1 MTIKAKQ
8 VAAVTFLVGLAV
20 VGLSGIHLT
29 SLVRVSL
36 QESRS
41 RGEMMAHAI
50 FQRAHA
56 VVPTAQDPHAALRD
70 DPGIRSILESAVAY
84 SRSVTY
90 AAVVDAHGHAV
101 AHSFRSLEGR
111 VMPPEV
117 DLAAL
122 TDRPSFEQIRAIFGD
137 RTLEVRQTLL
147 LDVPDGQQQFGSI
160 RVGVSTLLIRNDVQ
174 EALRPAIVTALVA
187 LLVAMLVASL
197 LAQWILRPIHVIR
210 AGLTRLGRGDIDVR
224 LDLPPGDE
232 FRELGTS
239 FKTISEQLSAMRQHP
254 SRSGTSVESVVEGLE
269 DAVAIFNPQ
278 GELIF
283 ANAAMRASAA
293 DLEIGRPVDDLFPP
307 EHPYRR
313 IVERA
318 LAERQTQGPL
328 ATRLPGH
335 DNAEAERWIV
345 AHILS
350 DPERGCVG
358 AILVVRDLTYISNVQ
373 STINYSR
380 KLAALG
386 RLFAGVAHE
395 VKNPLN
401 AMTIHLELMRQ
412 KLRPAAGRGVDASR
426 PGGALLQAEGGG
438 QRQKDMS
445 TSVLNGPPPASQT
458 APDVEAVMKHADI
471 ITNEIRRLDR
481 VVQDF
486 LKFTRPEE
494 LSLRPLQPATLIE
507 DVIRVIEPE
516 ARQAGVELKPDC
528 SGDLPDINGDPGML
542 RQALLNLALNAVQ
555 AMPQGGTLR
564 MACRRT
570 SGRRVEITVED
581 TGAGIAPKDLERI
594 FDLYFTTKEKGSGI
608 GLSMVYRII
617 QLHDGEIEVQSTPGG
632 TTFRISLPE
641 T

>member
-8 VAAVTFLVGLAV
+8 VAAVTLLVGLAV

-50 FQRAHA
+50 YQRAHA
-56 VVPTAQDPHAALRD
+56 VVPTAADPHAALRD
-70 DPGIRSILESAVAY
+70 DPGIRSILESTVAY
-84 SRSVTY
+84 SRNVTY
-90 AAVVDAHGHAV
+90 AAVVDPAGKAI
-101 AHSFRSLEGR
+101 AHSFRSLEGKA
-111 VMPPEV
+111 MAPEI

-122 TDRPSFEQIRAIFGD
+122 TEQASLQQIRAIVGD
-137 RTLEVRQTLL
+137 RTLEVRQALVL
-147 LDVPDGQQQFGSI
+147 EQQQSQRQFGSI
-160 RVGVSTLLIRNDVQ
+160 RIGVSTLLIRNDVR

-187 LLVAMLVASL
+187 LLIATLVASL
-197 LAQWILRPIHVIR
+197 LAQWILRPIHVIK
-210 AGLTRLGRGDIDVR
+210 AGLTRLERGDLDVS

-232 FRELGTS
+232 FSELGTS
-239 FKTISEQLSAMRQHP
+239 FKTISQQLTAMRQHAP
-254 SRSGTSVESVVEGLE
+254 ASTTSVESVVEGLE
-269 DAVAIFNPQ
+269 DAVAIFNTQ

-283 ANAAMRASAA
+283 ANAAMRATAA

-307 EHPYRR
+307 PHPYRR
-313 IVERA
+313 VVERT
-318 LAERQTQGPL
+318 LSERQTQGPL
-328 ATRLPGH
+328 ATRVADLE
-335 DNAEAERWIV
+335 NQEVERWVV
-345 AHILS
+345 AHIIS
-350 DPERGCVG
+350 DPERGCIG

-373 STINYSR
+373 STISYSR

-401 AMTIHLELMRQ
+401 AMMIHLELLRH
-412 KLRPAAGRGVDASR
+412 KLKPRRRTAMAGRAGTAV
-426 PGGALLQAEGGG
+426 LQAEE
-438 QRQKDMS
+438 
-445 TSVLNGPPPASQT
+445 PPL
-458 APDVEAVMKHADI
+458 PDVEGAIEHADV
-471 ITNEIRRLDR
+471 ITAEIRRLDQ

-507 DVIRVIEPE
+507 EVIRVIEPE
-516 ARQAGVELKPDC
+516 AQQTGVELKQDC
-528 SGDLPDINGDPGML
+528 SADLPDINGDPGML

-555 AMPQGGTLR
+555 AMPQGGSLR

-570 SGRRVEITVED
+570 SRRRVELLVED
-581 TGAGIAPKDLERI
+581 TGSGIDPKHLEQI

-617 QLHDGEIEVQSTPGG
+617 QLHDGEIEVQSTPGHG
-632 TTFRISLPE
+632 TTFRIVLPE
-641 T
+641 A